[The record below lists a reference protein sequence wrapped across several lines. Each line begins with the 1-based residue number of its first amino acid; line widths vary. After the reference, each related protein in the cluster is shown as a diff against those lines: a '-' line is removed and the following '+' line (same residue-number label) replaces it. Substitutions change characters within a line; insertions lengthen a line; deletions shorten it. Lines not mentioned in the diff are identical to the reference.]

1 MFGDMFSQMQ
11 QQQEALQEKLSA
23 MRITETTDGIAVTV
37 SGTRE
42 VVNVKIE
49 ESIMADGD
57 AEQVEDLLVIA
68 LNRALTKAAEVEQTE
83 AQALMSGMMP
93 GGMPG
98 MPEMSGL
105 FGK

>member
-1 MFGDMFSQMQ
+1 MFGDMMNQMQ
-11 QQQEALQEKLSA
+11 QQQEALQAKLSA

-42 VVNVKIE
+42 VVNVKID

-68 LNRALTKAAEVEQTE
+68 LNRALSKAAEVEQTE
-83 AQALMSGMMP
+83 AQSLMSGMMP
-93 GGMPG
+93 GGMPD
-98 MPEMSGL
+98 MSSL

>member
-1 MFGDMFSQMQ
+1 MFGDMMSQMQ
-11 QQQEALQEKLSA
+11 QQQEALQAKLAA

-42 VVNVKIE
+42 VVNVKID

-57 AEQVEDLLVIA
+57 AEQVEDLLLIA
-68 LNRALTKAAEVEQTE
+68 LNRALEKAGEVEKTE
-83 AQALMSGMMP
+83 AQSLMSGMMP
-93 GGMPG
+93 GGMPDMG
-98 MPEMSGL
+98 SL